1 MLPFTSVDQGWS
13 RLETSLDNL
22 NSSETWIARHWLHR
36 DKRGSNRSWKS
47 TAESWKS
54 RNVNT
59 RLSIEKVSPPR
70 PNSPES
76 QTIKNEN
83 SQKKPSNLKDV
94 WYWWEGNMRVVRARN
109 RTDNMFQDYPSSQKM
124 QHKYNCYTDV
134 KSNRKYVLRLSFVY
148 KYFILTLEKIVGNW
162 CGKNTTR
169 MVKSE
174 VEIGKRCGKKLFY
187 PSRLLQTFTFIMVI
201 LKRTCERDLWVWA
214 GE

>member
-1 MLPFTSVDQGWS
+1 MYIGQLYNACGVFTSNIYMGITEHPVGIVIAIWYPRGTQKSKLLITLPFPSVVQGWS

-94 WYWWEGNMRVVRARN
+94 WYWWEGNMRVVRSCSTN
-109 RTDNMFQDYPSSQKM
+109 SN
-124 QHKYNCYTDV
+124 YTGR
-134 KSNRKYVLRLSFVY
+134 KSNWQYVSRLSFLT
-148 KYFILTLEKIVGNW
+148 KNAAQIQLLHRCEIKPKICLKTILRI
-162 CGKNTTR
+162 
-169 MVKSE
+169 
-174 VEIGKRCGKKLFY
+174 
-187 PSRLLQTFTFIMVI
+187 
-201 LKRTCERDLWVWA
+201 
-214 GE
+214 